1 MMFKIGVVGLGV
13 MGANLARNI
22 ASKGFPVAGYDLDAA
37 KTSAFASGQSKD
49 SGIGTADAPER
60 LMAVLERPRRVLM
73 MVPAGSAVD
82 SVIAHL
88 RPHLDREDI
97 LIDGGNSFFRD
108 TDRRADDLAAAGF
121 RFVGMG
127 VSGGEEG
134 ALRGPSMMPG
144 GPREAWDALA
154 PILRAMAAKAEDGD
168 PCVAYM
174 GPRGAGHYVKMVH
187 NGIEYGDMQ
196 LIAEIYDVLS
206 RGAGMS
212 AGEIADIFSEWN
224 EGELRSYLIEI
235 TAHVLE
241 RMDQETG
248 KPLVDLILD
257 EAQQKGT
264 GKWMSQNAFDVG
276 APIPTVNAAVEA
288 RLLSALKSERVTASK
303 VLQGPVPSGPIK
315 VESGFS
321 RTDPDPSRAGGDRLV
336 TCARHALHASKIIS
350 YAQGM
355 ALLRQASHEYK
366 YEIDLA
372 EVARIWRA
380 GCIIRAALLTDIRA
394 AFNRNPALVNLMLD
408 DRFSKALAT
417 AQQAL
422 RVVVQTAVA
431 AGIPVPALSA
441 SLAYYDAYRSA
452 RLPAN
457 LTQAQRDFFGAHTYR
472 RIDRDGVFHTEWT
485 HA

>member
-1 MMFKIGVVGLGV
+1 MTYKIGVVGLGV

-22 ASKGFPVAGYDLDAA
+22 ASRGFPVAGYDLDKA
-37 KTSAFASGQSKD
+37 KTQALAQGPDQHA
-49 SGIGTADAPER
+49 GIGGAETPDQ
-60 LMAVLERPRRVLM
+60 LMAALERPRCVLM
-73 MVPAGSAVD
+73 MVPAGAPVD

-88 RPHLDREDI
+88 RPYLERDDI

-134 ALRGPSMMPG
+134 ALVGPSLMPG

-154 PILRAMAAKAEDGD
+154 PILRAIAAKAEDGE

-196 LIAEIYDVLS
+196 LIAEVYDVLS
-206 RGAGMS
+206 RAAGIS
-212 AGEIADIFSEWN
+212 AREIADIFAKWN
-224 EGELRSYLIEI
+224 DTELQSYLIEI
-235 TAHVLE
+235 TASVLAYV
-241 RMDQETG
+241 DPETG

-288 RLLSALKSERVTASK
+288 RLLSSLKSERVAASK
-303 VLQGPVPSGPIK
+303 VLTGPSSHVWAGL
-315 VESGFS
+315 
-321 RTDPDPSRAGGDRLV
+321 SRADRQKV
-336 TCARHALHASKIIS
+336 IDSTRRALYAAKITS

-355 ALLRQASHEYK
+355 SLLRLASQEYK
-366 YEIDLA
+366 YDIDLA
-372 EVARIWRA
+372 EVAKIWRA
-380 GCIIRAALLTDIRA
+380 GCIIRAALLSDIRN
-394 AFNRNPALVNLMLD
+394 AFTRNRSLVNLMLD
-408 DRFSKALAT
+408 DSFAGALASG
-417 AQQAL
+417 QQAL
-422 RVVVQTAVA
+422 REVVQTAVA
-431 AGIPVPALSA
+431 AGIPVPALSS

-457 LTQAQRDFFGAHTYR
+457 LTQGQRDFFGAHTYR
-472 RIDRDGVFHTEWT
+472 RIDRDGVFHTDWT

>member
-1 MMFKIGVVGLGV
+1 MYKIGVVGLGV
-13 MGANLARNI
+13 MGANLARNM
-22 ASKGFPVAGYDLDAA
+22 ASKGFPVAGYDLDNT
-37 KTSAFASGQSKD
+37 KTAAFAAGQSKD
-49 SGIGTADAPER
+49 AGLGTADRPDR

-73 MVPAGSAVD
+73 MVPAGAPVD

-88 RPHLDREDI
+88 RPHLERDDI
-97 LIDGGNSFFRD
+97 LIDGGNSYFRD
-108 TDRRADDLAAAGF
+108 TDRRADELASAGF

-134 ALRGPSMMPG
+134 ALLGPSMMPG

-196 LIAEIYDVLS
+196 LIAEVYDVLS
-206 RGAGMS
+206 RAAGLS
-212 AGEIADIFSEWN
+212 AREIAEIFAKWN
-224 EGELRSYLIEI
+224 EGELKSYLIEI
-235 TAHVLE
+235 TARVLE
-241 RMDQETG
+241 RVDPESG
-248 KPLVDLILD
+248 KPLVDVILD

-288 RLLSALKSERVTASK
+288 RLLSALKTERVAASR
-303 VLQGPVPSGPIK
+303 VLRGPDAQVWSGL
-315 VESGFS
+315 S
-321 RTDPDPSRAGGDRLV
+321 RRDRDRAIDA
-336 TCARHALHASKIIS
+336 ARQALYAAKITS

-355 ALLRQASHEYK
+355 ALLRLASQEYK
-366 YEIDLA
+366 YDIDLA
-372 EVARIWRA
+372 EVAKIWRA
-380 GCIIRAALLTDIRA
+380 GCIIRAALLSDIRY
-394 AFNRNPALVNLMLD
+394 AFERDANLVNLMLD
-408 DRFSKALAT
+408 DRFAQAMASG
-417 AQQAL
+417 QQAL
-422 RVVVQTAVA
+422 REVVQTAVA
-431 AGIPVPALSA
+431 AGIPVPALSS

-457 LTQAQRDFFGAHTYR
+457 LTQGQRDFFGAHTYR
-472 RIDRDGVFHTEWT
+472 RIDRDGVFHTDWT

>member
-1 MMFKIGVVGLGV
+1 MTYNIGVVGLGV

-22 ASKGFPVAGYDLDAA
+22 AGKGFPVAGYDLDPA
-37 KTSAFASGQSKD
+37 KTKAFASGQPN
-49 SGIGTADAPER
+49 IGGADAPER
-60 LMAVLERPRRVLM
+60 LMAMLERPRRVLM
-73 MVPAGSAVD
+73 MVPAGAPVD

-88 RPHLDREDI
+88 RPYLQRDDI

-108 TDRRADDLAAAGF
+108 TDRRADELAAAGF

-134 ALRGPSMMPG
+134 ALLGPSMMPG

-154 PILRAMAAKAEDGD
+154 PVLQAMAAKAEDGD

-196 LIAEIYDVLS
+196 LIAETYDLLS
-206 RGAGMS
+206 RGAGLS
-212 AGEIADIFSEWN
+212 AREIASIFAEWN

-235 TAHVLE
+235 TARVLE
-241 RMDQETG
+241 QTDAETG

-288 RLLSALKSERVTASK
+288 RRLSALKAERVVASRVLTGPTPTAA
-303 VLQGPVPSGPIK
+303 VAAGI
-315 VESGFS
+315 S
-321 RTDPDPSRAGGDRLV
+321 RSDRDQLIGA
-336 TCARHALHASKIIS
+336 ARQALYASKITS

-355 ALLRQASHEYK
+355 ALLRQASHEYG
-366 YEIDLA
+366 YEIDPG

-380 GCIIRAALLTDIRA
+380 GCIIRAALLSDVRA
-394 AFNRNPALVNLMLD
+394 AFSNNRALVNLMLD
-408 DRFSKALAT
+408 AGFRDALGSCQDAWR
-417 AQQAL
+417 QVLQ
-422 RVVVQTAVA
+422 
-431 AGIPVPALSA
+431 AGIARGIPMPAMGS
-441 SLAYYDAYRSA
+441 SLAYYDSYRSE

-472 RIDRDGVFHTEWT
+472 RVDRDGVFHTEWT
-485 HA
+485 DA

>member
-1 MMFKIGVVGLGV
+1 MTYNIGVVGLGV

-22 ASKGFPVAGYDLDAA
+22 ASRGFPVAGYDLDAA
-37 KTSAFASGQSKD
+37 RTRAFVASQGKD
-49 SGIGTADAPER
+49 SGIGGTDAPDR
-60 LMAVLERPRRVLM
+60 LMATLERPRRVLM
-73 MVPAGSAVD
+73 MVPAGAAVD

-88 RPHLDREDI
+88 RPYLEQDDI

-108 TDRRADDLAAAGF
+108 TDRRADELAASGF

-144 GPREAWDALA
+144 GPREAWEALA
-154 PILRAMAAKAEDGD
+154 PMLRAMAAKADDGD

-206 RGAGMS
+206 RS
-212 AGEIADIFSEWN
+212 ARLTAPQIAEVFSSWN
-224 EGELRSYLIEI
+224 EGELRSYLVEI
-235 TAHVLE
+235 TARVLE
-241 RMDQETG
+241 RLDEETG
-248 KPLVDLILD
+248 RPLVDLILD

-276 APIPTVNAAVEA
+276 TAIPTVNAAVEA
-288 RLLSALKSERVTASK
+288 RLMSSLKAERLVASK
-303 VLQGPVPSGPIK
+303 ILGGPGEVALGFHQSE
-315 VESGFS
+315 VAQGFS
-321 RTDPDPSRAGGDRLV
+321 PVVDRDHLIDA
-336 TCARHALHASKIIS
+336 ARQALHVSKIIS

-355 ALLRQASHEYK
+355 ALLRQASQEYG
-366 YEIDLA
+366 YGIDLA

-380 GCIIRAALLTDIRA
+380 GCIIRAALLSDVRA
-394 AFNRNPALVNLMLD
+394 AFGRDPDLVNLMLD
-408 DRFSKALAT
+408 KSFSRALASG
-417 AQQAL
+417 QDAL
-422 RVVVQTAVA
+422 RTVVRTAVT

-457 LTQAQRDFFGAHTYR
+457 LVQGQRDFFGAHTYR
-472 RIDRDGVFHTEWT
+472 RIDRDGSFHTDWT
-485 HA
+485 RA